1 MRHRLVYL
9 QIVPVMVV
17 EDGDGNLAPGPEV
30 RPLVVAAADLDQVA
44 ALVRAGVEEM
54 NSNAPDRGP
63 RGS

>member
-17 EDGDGNLAPGPEV
+17 EDEDGNLAPGPEV
-30 RPLVVAAADLDQVA
+30 RPLVVAAVDLDRVA

-54 NSNAPDRGP
+54 NSNGAATAPV
-63 RGS
+63 